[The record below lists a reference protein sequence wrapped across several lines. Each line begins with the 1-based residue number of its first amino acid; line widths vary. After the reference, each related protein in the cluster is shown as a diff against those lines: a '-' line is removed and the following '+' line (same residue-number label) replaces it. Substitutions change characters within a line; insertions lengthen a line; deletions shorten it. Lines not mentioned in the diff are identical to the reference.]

1 MVSDHG
7 TTGDAQKKKK
17 KEKNIPSILLL
28 HAFLSPGDN
37 PTWIKQL
44 QKV

>member
-1 MVSDHG
+1 MFSYHG
-7 TTGDAQKKKK
+7 PTGDVQQKKGK
-17 KEKNIPSILLL
+17 KNIPSILLL
-28 HAFLSPGDN
+28 HAFLSAGDN